1 MVLSNCHKHVIETAD
16 RKQKD
21 GSDKTFDCPQ
31 AIVFYN
37 EFMAGVDKGDQY
49 STTYEVDRKSNKWW
63 KRVYHRLLQIT
74 VSNAWII
81 FKQSGQ
87 KDLPLIDFLIPL
99 AESLVEVGKNGTKNQ
114 RSTGAG
120 RPSKRSK
127 LMVNI
132 GHQPVESGSLRR
144 CRHCS
149 LKKQQKRTE
158 WLCNSCDVPLC
169 VGCFVNYHK

>member
-1 MVLSNCHKHVIETAD
+1 
-16 RKQKD
+16 
-21 GSDKTFDCPQ
+21 
-31 AIVFYN
+31 
-37 EFMAGVDKGDQY
+37 MAGVDKADQY

-81 FKQSGQ
+81 FKQLK
-87 KDLPLIDFLIPL
+87 KDDLQLIDFLVPL
-99 AESLVEVGKNGTKNQ
+99 AESLVENGKYGTKNQ
-114 RSTGAG
+114 RKMGAG

-127 LMVNI
+127 FMVNVH
-132 GHQPVESGSLRR
+132 HQPVESGSLRR
-144 CRHCS
+144 CRFCS

-169 VGCFVNYHK
+169 VGCFVHYHK

>member
-1 MVLSNCHKHVIETAD
+1 MSNCHNHIIETAD

-21 GSDKTFDCPQ
+21 GCIKTFDCPQ

-37 EFMAGVDKGDQY
+37 QFMAGVDKGDQY

-63 KRVYHRLLQIT
+63 RRAYHRLLQIT

-81 FKQSGQ
+81 FKQL
-87 KDLPLIDFLIPL
+87 KKNDDLPLIDFLVPL

-114 RSTGAG
+114 RNMKAG
-120 RPSKRSK
+120 RPSKRIRF
-127 LMVNI
+127 MVNI

-144 CRHCS
+144 CRLCA
-149 LKKQQKRTE
+149 LKRSQKRTE
-158 WLCNSCDVPLC
+158 WLCNTCDVPLC
-169 VGCFVNYHK
+169 VGCFVHYHK